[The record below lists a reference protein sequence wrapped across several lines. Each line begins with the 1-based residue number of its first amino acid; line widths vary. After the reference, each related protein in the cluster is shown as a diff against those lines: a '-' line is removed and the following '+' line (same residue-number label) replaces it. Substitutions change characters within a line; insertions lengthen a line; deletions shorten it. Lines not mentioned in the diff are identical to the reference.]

1 VPLRNN
7 LPMQSAFSIVVFGTV
22 ALSVVMSLVFL
33 LSRGSLYDQI
43 GQDGFS
49 KDSDHGGSGT
59 IPAPE
64 SPAGRAEREQEIRQM
79 LSARSERLVRSGQP
93 ALDIDA
99 EVAKLLEPSSPA
111 GGRSGGHEPGLVG
124 EVRQLVL
131 ARNERRVRKGLPPLD
146 VEAEVERTLKE
157 LDP

>member
-1 VPLRNN
+1 
-7 LPMQSAFSIVVFGTV
+7 MQNALQFVVFGAV

-33 LSRGSLYDQI
+33 LSRGSVYDQI

-49 KDSDHGGSGT
+49 KDGDAGGRMAAA
-59 IPAPE
+59 APD
-64 SPAGRAEREQEIRQM
+64 SAAGRVEREQEIRQM
-79 LSARSERLVRSGQP
+79 LSARSERLVRAGRP

-99 EVAKLLEPSSPA
+99 EVAKLLEPSRSA
-111 GGRSGGHEPGLVG
+111 GQSTGHDAGLIE

-131 ARNERRVRKGLPPLD
+131 ARNERRARKGQPPLD
-146 VEAEVERTLKE
+146 VEAEVERTLEE

>member
-1 VPLRNN
+1 MLNAI
-7 LPMQSAFSIVVFGTV
+7 QFVVFGAV

-49 KDSDHGGSGT
+49 KDGDGGRT
-59 IPAPE
+59 AAPAPD
-64 SPAGRAEREQEIRQM
+64 SVAGRAEREREIRQM
-79 LSARSERLVRSGQP
+79 LSARSERLVRAGQS

-99 EVAKLLEPSSPA
+99 EVAKLLEPSR
-111 GGRSGGHEPGLVG
+111 GTGRSGSHEAGLVE

-131 ARNERRVRKGLPPLD
+131 ARNERRVRKGQPPLD
-146 VEAEVERTLKE
+146 VETEVERTLKE